1 MKNGMKN
8 SLIFKLL
15 PIIVAGVL
23 ILTGIFYY
31 TFVSVQE
38 KNLDTLSLDKVK
50 TAKEIF
56 YDLEN
61 NDIKMLSST
70 LEAILANKELKEVY
84 LKNNREELYNY
95 GQPLFNRLKTQ
106 FGITHFYIH
115 SPDGTNVVR
124 MHKKAEFGDKIT
136 RKTLEKSMQTKEF
149 GTGLELGKTA
159 FALRVVHPFYDGSN
173 LIGYV
178 ELGEEID
185 HFLKAMKKQTGSE
198 FGIIVRKEFITP
210 DVWKAGREAKGLR
223 NNYDDLKNYVMIEST
238 SEDISSFVAGA
249 EDRLSKIND
258 DGEVFNK
265 FQKDAST
272 YITGGFPLYDA
283 AGSTVGIVVV
293 VMDVTSIVSTENEN
307 SRFVLV
313 IALVSVIAI
322 IFVAIMLVNKY
333 IRKPLNNIVDA
344 SNKVAEGDLTA
355 NVKTESRDE
364 VGQLSAAIQTMT
376 ENLKGVIGK
385 VQSSALK
392 VASTARE
399 LSASS
404 GQMSATTEQVSSTSQ
419 DIAKGVSQQAS
430 KISEISRAMREMA
443 ESVQQVAVNSQK
455 ASEGAQDANR
465 TAQEVG
471 KMSGEVAQKMIEI
484 QSTVDNSAV
493 VIKEL
498 NSKSQKIGE
507 IISVI
512 TNIADQ
518 TNLLALNAAIEAA
531 RAGEHGRGFAV
542 VADEVRK
549 LAEESRTAANQIT
562 ALIKEVQQGTKKAV
576 DSMEKGTKTV
586 NEGAKTI
593 DNTVSSINL
602 IVKASNE
609 VANMVQEIA
618 TTSEEQSASVEEVTA
633 SVEDVSAI
641 SQESAAS
648 TQEASAATEE
658 QAASME
664 QLVKL
669 AQELAQLAEELKAE
683 VAKFNLG
690 VDITVKPVDEPLK
703 IEP

>member
-1 MKNGMKN
+1 MNKMKNGMKN
-8 SLIFKLL
+8 SLLFKLL

-31 TFVSVQE
+31 TFMSVQE
-38 KNLDTLSLDKVK
+38 KNLNALSLEKVK
-50 TAKEIF
+50 MSKEIF

-70 LEAILANKELKEVY
+70 LEALLVNKELKEVY

-106 FGITHFYIH
+106 FGVTHFYIH

-124 MHKKAEFGDKIT
+124 MHKKAEFGDKIA

-173 LIGYV
+173 LIGYI
-178 ELGEEID
+178 ELGEETD
-185 HFLKAMKKQTGSE
+185 HFLKAMKKQTGNE
-198 FGIIVRKEFITP
+198 FAIIVRKEFIAP
-210 DVWKAGREAKGLR
+210 DAWKAAREGKGLR
-223 NNYDDLKNYVMIEST
+223 NNYDDLKNYVMIETT
-238 SEDISSFVAGA
+238 SEDISTFAASA
-249 EDRLSKIND
+249 EEGMSKVNN
-258 DGEVFNK
+258 DGEMFNE
-265 FQKDAST
+265 FQKDAYT

-283 AGSTVGIVVV
+283 SGSTVGVVVV
-293 VMDVTSIVSTENEN
+293 VMDVTSLVSTEKEN

-313 IALVSVIAI
+313 IALISMIAI
-322 IFVAIMLVNKY
+322 IFVVIMLVNKH

-344 SNKVAEGDLTA
+344 SNRIAEGDLTV

-364 VGQLSAAIQTMT
+364 VGQLSTAIQTMT
-376 ENLKGVIGK
+376 ENLKGVVGK
-385 VQSSALK
+385 VQSSASK
-392 VASTARE
+392 VASTARK
-399 LSASS
+399 LSSS
-404 GQMSATTEQVSSTSQ
+404 SEQMKATTEQVSTTSQ
-419 DIAKGVSQQAS
+419 DIAKGLSQQTS
-430 KISEISRAMREMA
+430 KISEISRAMKEMA
-443 ESVQQVAVNSQK
+443 ESVQQVAANSQR
-455 ASEGAQDANR
+455 ASQGAQNANK

-471 KMSGEVAQKMIEI
+471 KMSGEVAQKMIEMR
-484 QSTVDNSAV
+484 STVDNSAV
-493 VIKEL
+493 VIKDL
-498 NSKSQKIGE
+498 DSKSQKIGE
-507 IISVI
+507 ITSVI
-512 TNIADQ
+512 TSIADQ

-549 LAEESRTAANQIT
+549 LAEESRAAANKIT
-562 ALIKEVQQGTKKAV
+562 ALIKEVQQGTRKAV
-576 DSMEKGTKTV
+576 DSMENGTKTV

-609 VANMVQEIA
+609 VASMVQEIA
-618 TTSEEQSASVEEVTA
+618 TTAEEQSASVEEVTA

-641 SQESAAS
+641 SQEYAS
-648 TQEASAATEE
+648 GTQEASAAAEE
-658 QAASME
+658 QTASME

-669 AQELAQLAEELKAE
+669 AQELAQLAEELKSE

-690 VDITVKPVDEPLK
+690 TGIIVKQDEPLK
-703 IEP
+703 K